1 MGYSNTVTYSLL
13 VEGLFWFDLVFSLK
27 FVCCFII
34 QHFSFLIDFYY
45 FNYMCVH
52 VCGFVYMSAVYQWR
66 PKGGARWPGAGVTG
80 DCEPPNMVLRR
91 DL

>member
-52 VCGFVYMSAVYQWR
+52 VCGFVYMNAV
-66 PKGGARWPGAGVTG
+66 PEEV
-80 DCEPPNMVLRR
+80 RR
-91 DL
+91 TCRIPWGQSYRKL

>member
-13 VEGLFWFDLVFSLK
+13 VEGLVWFDLVFSLK

-45 FNYMCVH
+45 FNYKS
-52 VCGFVYMSAVYQWR
+52 G
-66 PKGGARWPGAGVTG
+66 
-80 DCEPPNMVLRR
+80 
-91 DL
+91 